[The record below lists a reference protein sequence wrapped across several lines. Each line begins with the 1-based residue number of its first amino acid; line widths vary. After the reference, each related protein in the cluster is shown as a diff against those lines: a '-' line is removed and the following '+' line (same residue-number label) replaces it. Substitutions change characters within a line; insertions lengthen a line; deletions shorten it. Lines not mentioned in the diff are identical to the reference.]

1 MAFAASLAE
10 LHAEASCP
18 LCLDYLR
25 DPVTIACGHNF
36 CLQCIQ
42 QCWEHLQHIL
52 PCPVCLHHCPDRNFR
67 RNTQLC
73 HVTGFVR
80 QLPGAR
86 GKRKLQDER
95 PLCEKH
101 NQVLAL
107 FCEKDLELLC
117 PQCKASSD
125 HQDHPLTPI
134 EQAAARHRKKLKSY
148 IEPLKKQVEDAEKGL
163 KMQVS
168 KLFQLRRKVEN
179 RRYKL
184 HSEFEQFRHFLGK
197 EQGAIHIRLLIEENR
212 VQEKVIEGKNQMSD
226 YHSTLRSLLSAITE
240 KCLQTDLDLLTGIE
254 SIHNM
259 YEHLETPAAFSYKL
273 RKEICSLPPQYF
285 GLQKMISTFQVDLTL
300 DPETAHHNLLISQ
313 DRKTATFQ
321 KMKPSGARNPQTFTS
336 YPAVLSCEGFDAG
349 RHFWQ
354 VEIRGLGEWSLGVC
368 KESFP
373 RRALIAPV
381 PNNGCWQIQFWT
393 STDGTEDSVN
403 LKHIGIFLD
412 YELGEISFYNLSNN
426 SHLYTFSEFFSE
438 KLMPYFSV
446 GPSSKSLTISLV
458 KDES

>member
-42 QCWEHLQHIL
+42 QCWEDLQHIL

-86 GKRKLQDER
+86 SKRKLQDER

-168 KLFQLRRKVEN
+168 KLFQLRWK
-179 RRYKL
+179 
-184 HSEFEQFRHFLGK
+184 
-197 EQGAIHIRLLIEENR
+197 
-212 VQEKVIEGKNQMSD
+212 
-226 YHSTLRSLLSAITE
+226 
-240 KCLQTDLDLLTGIE
+240 
-254 SIHNM
+254 
-259 YEHLETPAAFSYKL
+259 
-273 RKEICSLPPQYF
+273 
-285 GLQKMISTFQVDLTL
+285 
-300 DPETAHHNLLISQ
+300 
-313 DRKTATFQ
+313 
-321 KMKPSGARNPQTFTS
+321 
-336 YPAVLSCEGFDAG
+336 
-349 RHFWQ
+349 
-354 VEIRGLGEWSLGVC
+354 
-368 KESFP
+368 
-373 RRALIAPV
+373 
-381 PNNGCWQIQFWT
+381 
-393 STDGTEDSVN
+393 
-403 LKHIGIFLD
+403 
-412 YELGEISFYNLSNN
+412 
-426 SHLYTFSEFFSE
+426 
-438 KLMPYFSV
+438 
-446 GPSSKSLTISLV
+446 
-458 KDES
+458 